1 MLRMKKRRE
10 FVFKNVLPFHMIWT
24 IFIIIPSLAFY
35 GALYYFLLHGD
46 FNLSFIILF
55 ALLYFGTCYV
65 LLKALSVEVAI
76 GFDEH
81 YLYLRKGKK
90 LQKYAKADITG
101 FYAHDYET
109 ETPELKSSKIYFT
122 FSLKNKKSIHLY
134 DVEYKNQFEEEKGAK
149 LKEFLK
155 EVQSELKFSK
165 RERKNNYQNIY
176 WYSGDQ
182 L

>member
-1 MLRMKKRRE
+1 
-10 FVFKNVLPFHMIWT
+10 MIW
-24 IFIIIPSLAFY
+24 ILLVIIPSMALY

-55 ALLYFGTCYV
+55 ALLYFGTCYI

-76 GFDEH
+76 GFDAH
-81 YLYLRKGKK
+81 YLYLRKGKAK

-134 DVEYKNQFEEEKGAK
+134 DVEYKNQFEEEKGAT

-155 EVQSELKFSK
+155 KAQNELQFSK
-165 RERKNNYQNIY
+165 KEKKNNYQNIY
-176 WYSGDQ
+176 WYSNDQ